1 KEEQPWYVD
10 SGCSKHMTGDKSLFI
25 DLKEVD
31 GGKVTFGD
39 NNKAKIC
46 GIGSIGNNFSTLIE
60 NVLYVVGLKHNL
72 LSVSQL
78 CDKGYKVNFESSLCH
93 IIDASTNIVKFV
105 GQRQGNVYVVYLKEM
120 FSKDVCFNANNLEPA
135 TTCVANSFVLGTPIC
150 ITPDLVAETL
160 GIPNEG
166 ITNFH
171 DIGKTEALGICLEQ
185 PNVNPIMNVTSSH
198 LPIAS
203 KIILLLVTN
212 TFLPKEG
219 SHTLPSER
227 DLKFVACVKNGTQ
240 INLPY
245 LIVNHLLSR
254 PNHTPYPMLLSRIIS
269 TVLASFNIDIPD
281 DEQSVKP
288 SHKHL
293 VNNGGLR
300 HCGIVF
306 EGGEWVKMQGRG
318 REQARAQ
325 ANVGGGDDDEEE
337 EDDPQQYEMYEM
349 RPNVGNSSG
358 SSSRPTLDSLMARMG
373 IAQADMEFI
382 KGEMHQFREGQV
394 NILQGQA
401 DIRQGQ
407 ADILQWLHNAFPHHP
422 PPS

>member
-1 KEEQPWYVD
+1 MTWLENMGWLDYI
-10 SGCSKHMTGDKSLFI
+10 CSSHTIYPRLVKMFY
-25 DLKEVD
+25 
-31 GGKVTFGD
+31 
-39 NNKAKIC
+39 A
-46 GIGSIGNNFSTLIE
+46 
-60 NVLYVVGLKHNL
+60 NL
-72 LSVSQL
+72 ATS
-78 CDKGYKVNFESSLCH
+78 
-93 IIDASTNIVKFV
+93 
-105 GQRQGNVYVVYLKEM
+105 
-120 FSKDVCFNANNLEPA
+120 
-135 TTCVANSFVLGTPIC
+135 TTCIANSFVLGTPIC

-171 DIGKTEALGICLEQ
+171 DIGKTDALGICLEQ
-185 PNVNPIMNVTSSH
+185 QNVNPLMNVTSSH

-203 KIILLLVTN
+203 RIILLLVTN

-254 PNHTPYPMLLSRIIS
+254 PNHTPYPMLLSRIIL

-293 VNNGGLR
+293 VNKAGLR
-300 HCGIVF
+300 QCGIVF
-306 EGGEWVKMQGRG
+306 EDGEWVKMHGRG
-318 REQARAQ
+318 REPVREQV
-325 ANVGGGDDDEEE
+325 NVGGGDDDDVE
-337 EDDPQQYEMYEM
+337 EDDPQQFEM
-349 RPNVGNSSG
+349 RPSAGVSSG
-358 SSSRPTLDSLMARMG
+358 SSRPTLDSLMARMD

-382 KGEMHQFREGQV
+382 KGEMHQFREGQT

-407 ADILQWLHNAFPHHP
+407 ADILHWLQNAFPQHP

>member
-1 KEEQPWYVD
+1 MGWLDYI
-10 SGCSKHMTGDKSLFI
+10 CSSHTIYPRLVKMFY
-25 DLKEVD
+25 
-31 GGKVTFGD
+31 
-39 NNKAKIC
+39 A
-46 GIGSIGNNFSTLIE
+46 
-60 NVLYVVGLKHNL
+60 NL
-72 LSVSQL
+72 ATS
-78 CDKGYKVNFESSLCH
+78 
-93 IIDASTNIVKFV
+93 
-105 GQRQGNVYVVYLKEM
+105 
-120 FSKDVCFNANNLEPA
+120 
-135 TTCVANSFVLGTPIC
+135 TTCIANSFVLGTPIC

-185 PNVNPIMNVTSSH
+185 PIVNPLMNVTSSH

-203 KIILLLVTN
+203 RIILLLVTN

-269 TVLASFNIDIPD
+269 AVLASFNIDIPD

-288 SHKHL
+288 SHNHL
-293 VNNGGLR
+293 VNKAGLR
-300 HCGIVF
+300 HLNLIF
-306 EGGEWVKMQGRG
+306 EDGEWAKMQGRG
-318 REQARAQ
+318 RERVREQEPVRA
-325 ANVGGGDDDEEE
+325 GDDDDDEE
-337 EDDPQQYEMYEM
+337 DDLQQYEM
-349 RPNVGNSSG
+349 RPSAGQSS
-358 SSSRPTLDSLMARMG
+358 SSSRPTLDSLMARMD
-373 IAQADMEFI
+373 IAQADMEFV
-382 KGEMHQFREGQV
+382 KGEMHQFREGQA

-401 DIRQGQ
+401 DLRQGQ
-407 ADILQWLHNAFPHHP
+407 ADILQWLQNAFPQHP

>member
-1 KEEQPWYVD
+1 MGWLDYI
-10 SGCSKHMTGDKSLFI
+10 CSSHTIYPRLVKMFYANLAT
-25 DLKEVD
+25 
-31 GGKVTFGD
+31 
-39 NNKAKIC
+39 
-46 GIGSIGNNFSTLIE
+46 ST
-60 NVLYVVGLKHNL
+60 
-72 LSVSQL
+72 S
-78 CDKGYKVNFESSLCH
+78 
-93 IIDASTNIVKFV
+93 
-105 GQRQGNVYVVYLKEM
+105 
-120 FSKDVCFNANNLEPA
+120 
-135 TTCVANSFVLGTPIC
+135 CVANSFVLGTPIC
-150 ITPDLVAETL
+150 ITPDLIAETL

-171 DIGKTEALGICLEQ
+171 DIGKTEALGICLTQ

-203 KIILLLVTN
+203 RIILLLVTN

-227 DLKFVACVKNGTQ
+227 DLKFVACVKNGTH

-245 LIVNHLLSR
+245 FIVNHILSR
-254 PNHTPYPMLLSRIIS
+254 PNHSPYPMLLSRILS
-269 TVLASFNIDIPD
+269 TVLASFQIDIPD

-293 VNNGGLR
+293 VNKAGLR
-300 HCGIVF
+300 HLNIVF
-306 EGGEWVKMQGRG
+306 EDGEWVKMQGRG

-325 ANVGGGDDDEEE
+325 ANVGGGDDHDEE
-337 EDDPQQYEMYEM
+337 EDDPQQFEM
-349 RPNVGNSSG
+349 RSNVGTSSS
-358 SSSRPTLDSLMARMG
+358 SSSRTSLDSLMARMD
-373 IAQADMEFI
+373 IAQADMEFV
-382 KGEMHQFREGQV
+382 KSEMRQFREEQT

-407 ADILQWLHNAFPHHP
+407 ADILQYLHNAFPQHP